1 MAFVSSSS
9 HLSHQHL
16 RYNQTS
22 DKNDSFKP
30 PVTPYD
36 VKFHRGQAGKTGP
49 SGNSVN
55 VFQEQMAAKI
65 KDYQQGKINV
75 NQFRTELREKNIPV
89 DAEMDRLIRRQEAG
103 DFVSQS
109 DFGKKIYREMNGTEV
124 YNRPE
129 KVNMNDNKIVSPEK
143 TGKNHFAI
151 GQDVKQPV
159 SRKIDNHHID
169 QQARHLG
176 AIYQQKKG

>member
-1 MAFVSSSS
+1 MA
-9 HLSHQHL
+9 
-16 RYNQTS
+16 
-22 DKNDSFKP
+22 
-30 PVTPYD
+30 
-36 VKFHRGQAGKTGP
+36 G
-49 SGNSVN
+49 
-55 VFQEQMAAKI
+55 KI

-75 NQFRTELREKNIPV
+75 NQFRNELREKNITI

-109 DFGKKIYREMNGTEV
+109 DFGKKIYREMNGSDV

-151 GQDVKQPV
+151 G
-159 SRKIDNHHID
+159 
-169 QQARHLG
+169 
-176 AIYQQKKG
+176 